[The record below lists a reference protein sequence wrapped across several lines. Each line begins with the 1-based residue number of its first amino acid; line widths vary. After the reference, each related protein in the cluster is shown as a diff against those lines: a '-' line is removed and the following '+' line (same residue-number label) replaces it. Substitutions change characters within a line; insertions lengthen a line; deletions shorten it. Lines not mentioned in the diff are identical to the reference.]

1 MKAYNKLF
9 NSWIDKKY
17 KSYKWVNIFQNQSF
31 GANLKVKLD
40 LFNYVTKADLKSIA
54 GVDTSFFCY
63 KDWFS

>member
-1 MKAYNKLF
+1 M
-9 NSWIDKKY
+9 
-17 KSYKWVNIFQNQSF
+17 NILQNQSF

-40 LFNYVTKADLKSIA
+40 LFNYVTKADLKSTA